1 MMMANK
7 LTISRFTLALLLWFA
22 TPWLYGDEESIAG
35 QQSPG
40 FVVLS
45 ATAQNI
51 EGTVHLDATF
61 ALRFGTTLE
70 EALHSGVTL
79 PLLIEIEALQQRDY
93 LWSKTVA
100 HAEQGYLLSFNAVT
114 GQYLLY
120 NRNTDTQQRL
130 PSLSAVRAVLGNLNK
145 FPLMGRTQLKEGRQ
159 YLARLRITVASDML
173 PVPLR
178 LMSYV
183 TSDWDIQSEWYQ
195 WPLKVR

>member
-1 MMMANK
+1 MMATRS
-7 LTISRFTLALLLWFA
+7 TITRLSLALLFWFA
-22 TPWLYGDEESIAG
+22 TPWAYGDGEKITY
-35 QQSPG
+35 QQTPG

-51 EGTVHLDATF
+51 EGIVHLDATF

-70 EALHSGVTL
+70 EALHSGVVL
-79 PLLIEIEALQQRDY
+79 PLLVEIEVLQQREY
-93 LWSKTVA
+93 LWPKTVA
-100 HAEQGYLLSFNAVT
+100 HVEQGYLLSFNAVT
-114 GQYLLY
+114 GQYLLH
-120 NRNTDTQQRL
+120 NRNTDIQQRL

-145 FPLMGRTQLKEGRQ
+145 FPLMGRTQIKEDRQ
-159 YLARLRITVASDML
+159 YLARLRITVASDQL

>member
-1 MMMANK
+1 MMATRS
-7 LTISRFTLALLLWFA
+7 TITRLSLALLLWFA
-22 TPWLYGDEESIAG
+22 TPWAYGDGEKITY
-35 QQSPG
+35 QQTPG

-51 EGTVHLDATF
+51 EGIVHLDATF

-70 EALHSGVTL
+70 EALHSGVVL
-79 PLLIEIEALQQRDY
+79 PLLVEIEVLQQREY

-100 HAEQGYLLSFNAVT
+100 HVEQGYLLSFNAVT
-114 GQYLLY
+114 GQYLLH

-130 PSLSAVRAVLGNLNK
+130 PNLSAVRAVLGNLNK
-145 FPLMGRTQLKEGRQ
+145 FPLLSRTQLKEGRQ
-159 YLARLRITVASDML
+159 YLARLRITVASDQL